1 MHSKVAVSRRV
12 DARRWRSLAL
22 SASLLV
28 LAGCGGGGGG
38 SSAGSGTITPPVT
51 PVTPVTPVLSAYQW
65 KPVAVGGGGFII
77 SYAADPTGVTRLIK
91 TDVYGAYL
99 WNATKDRWVQLV
111 TTASMPVA
119 ARTPETLNKGVYDV
133 TMAPSNPD
141 RIYMA
146 TNGHV
151 YRSDNRGATFSDTG
165 FAPVSWDANSEF
177 RFRGPFLSVS
187 PSNPDLVLIGT
198 PADGLWRSSDGG
210 TTWAKVA
217 SVPAA
222 GDLRPWGGLQTA
234 GISVFFERGSSGAAT
249 GAIWALSPGNGMYR
263 STDNG
268 ATFAPLAAGGPTSLQ
283 QGAFA
288 PDGSFYA
295 ANPEDS
301 SLWKFKSGAWTN
313 LTHATGLGGTHVAI
327 GVDPNGGDVYTV
339 NDGGDMYR
347 STDAGATWSLLSHS
361 SAAGAGD
368 PPWLSTSNVGY
379 FATGHIDFDPVKPH
393 RMWVSAGMGIFYAD
407 VSSTATAVTYTSQT
421 RGVEEL
427 VANDI
432 IAPQG
437 KSPLFGGW
445 DFGLRVKD
453 NLDTFDTDFGPVHRV
468 LIAVQQ
474 MDWSPANPSFIV
486 TNASDTR
493 VGCCADDGNSVAAGY
508 SSDGGKT
515 WTKFATLPTPPGGD
529 PADPWRM
536 SFGSIA
542 VSATDTTNIVWQP
555 SMGRAPFYTKD
566 RGATWHQVHFTGES
580 GNLTGSHFAFY
591 LNRKT
596 VAADRVNAGTFYL
609 YHSGDDVNNT
619 GVNAGLA
626 GLWATTDGGATW
638 TKRFSG
644 EIVPLSVFNAKLRAV
659 PGQAGNLFFTAGG
672 LDGIDSPLKR
682 STDGGTTW
690 TMVTGVTRV
699 FDIAFGKA
707 ASGATYPTIFF
718 AGKYNGIYAL
728 WRSTDNAATF
738 RQVGQ
743 FPVGSLD
750 EVKTIEADKDVF
762 GKVYVGYQGSGWAYG
777 QPSDCTPAAY
787 AMGDT
792 QECDS
797 VP

>member
-1 MHSKVAVSRRV
+1 MHIGVAFSRRV
-12 DARRWRSLAL
+12 DARRLRTLAL
-22 SASLLV
+22 AASVLV
-28 LAGCGGGGGG
+28 LAGCGGGGGSGG
-38 SSAGSGTITPPVT
+38 SSGGGGGVVTPPVT
-51 PVTPVTPVLSAYQW
+51 PALTSYQW

-77 SYAADPTGVTRLIK
+77 SYSADPTGATRLIK
-91 TDVYGAYL
+91 TDVYGAYI
-99 WNATKDRWVQLV
+99 WNASKDRWVQLV
-111 TTASMPVA
+111 TTASMPA
-119 ARTPETLNKGVYDV
+119 DARTAETLNKGVYDV
-133 TMAPSNPD
+133 TVAPSKPS
-141 RIYMA
+141 RIFLA

-151 YRSDNRGATFSDTG
+151 YRSDDSGATFTNTG
-165 FAPVSWDANSEF
+165 FAPVTWDANSDF

-187 PSNPDLVLIGT
+187 PTNPDLVLIGT
-198 PADGLWRSSDGG
+198 PADGLWRSSDAGA
-210 TTWAKVA
+210 TWTKVS
-217 SVPAA
+217 SVPAST
-222 GDLRPWGGLQTA
+222 DLRPWDGLQTA
-234 GISVFFERGSSGAAT
+234 GISVFFEKGSDGAPT
-249 GAIWALSPGNGMYR
+249 GAIWAMSPGNGMYR

-268 ATFAPLAAGGPTSLQ
+268 ATFTHLAAGGPTSLQ
-283 QGAFA
+283 QGTFA

-301 SLWKFKSGAWTN
+301 SLWKFKAGAWTD
-313 LTHATGLGGTHVAI
+313 LTHASGLGGTHVAI
-327 GVDPNGGDVYTV
+327 GVDPADGTVYTV

-347 STDAGATWSLLSHS
+347 STNGGATWATLSHS
-361 SAAGAGD
+361 AAAGPND
-368 PPWLSTSNVGY
+368 PPWLSTANVSY
-379 FATGHIDFDPVKPH
+379 FATGHIDFDPVKAH
-393 RMWVSAGMGIFYAD
+393 RMWLSAGMGIFYAD
-407 VSSTATAVTYTSQT
+407 VSTSATSVVYTSQT

-453 NLDTFDTDFGPVHRV
+453 NLDTYDTDFGPVHRV

-493 VGCCADDGNSVAAGY
+493 VGCCTDDGNSVAAGY

-515 WTKFATLPTPPGGD
+515 WTKFATLPTPPGTSST
-529 PADPWRM
+529 DPWRM
-536 SFGSIA
+536 SFGTIA
-542 VSATDTTNIVWQP
+542 VSATDTNNIVWEP
-555 SMGRAPFYTKD
+555 SMGKAPFYTKD
-566 RGATWHQVHFTGES
+566 KGATWHQVHFTGET
-580 GNLTGSHFAFY
+580 GDFTGSHYGYY

-619 GVNAGLA
+619 GVNAPLA

-638 TKRFSG
+638 TKRFNG
-644 EIVPLSVFNAKLRAV
+644 EITPFSVFNAKLRAV
-659 PGQAGNLFFTAGG
+659 PGQAGNLFFTTGG

-690 TMVTGVTRV
+690 TTVTGATRV
-699 FDIAFGKA
+699 LDIGFGKA
-707 ASGATYPTIFF
+707 ATGSTYPTIFF
-718 AGKYNGIYAL
+718 AGKYNGTYGI

-738 RQVGQ
+738 KEIGQ

-750 EVKTIEADKDVF
+750 EVKAIEGDKDTF
-762 GKVYVGYQGSGWAYG
+762 GKVYIGYQGSGWAYG
-777 QPSDCTPAAY
+777 QPSSCTPSAY
-787 AMGDT
+787 IFADN